1 VFHQQVDVG
10 VPAVQRRGEQQVRV
24 PPLQRLVDKAR
35 RHRGQPP
42 QVYPGRQVRR
52 QDGPQLGR
60 GVLGHAEDPAE
71 HRVVR
76 RGLIRHNRTV
86 TRATDIPSRSELAQR
101 AKAQRMCNENA
112 KGHRTDRR
120 NCRSEA

>member
-60 GVLGHAEDPAE
+60 SWDAAFSGTPK
-71 HRVVR
+71 
-76 RGLIRHNRTV
+76 I
-86 TRATDIPSRSELAQR
+86 
-101 AKAQRMCNENA
+101 
-112 KGHRTDRR
+112 RR
-120 NCRSEA
+120 NTESCGVG